1 MLDSIFVQSFDAEIR
16 NGKLFAFLSDL
27 IVKKLTNIEIY
38 VFLNFKSLEHR
49 SEIVNS
55 PFFSN
60 IKFVFINDELVKN
73 PTTKMFH
80 FIMNYKVKC
89 YKQVLLLESD
99 CILMSGFDVSINN
112 ELCRCSQKEWAIFGS
127 TYYGNKWDHVVSEQ
141 RNENAFHFNGVAVYN
156 RTSEFLQKINGIFIK
171 NKFEQTLTNY
181 DFALYKETQS
191 DKTFQN
197 QCIDSSLILN
207 LSDYSDIGMTH
218 TSIKPYSVVIHTKN
232 SNYKLTDNLNQLI
245 EANVNCSDG
254 DRQVP
259 VFLHIPKCGGTYIRN
274 CLHASMVWYGARG
287 EWHKSSR
294 WNLSACCLDIFY
306 KGACIVSLLVNDFSN
321 IKVNF
326 KEFKQLTDHS
336 YSIDLMDFLK
346 CMNNINVFIF
356 SILINSSGVNLSLM
370 PIVDVICGN
379 FKLKPMF
386 FSCLRKPLDKA
397 FSMFNYLTSEKS
409 KHEPTYLAF
418 TSLAFSKFI
427 QTYEVEDC
435 WLIRKLLQLPDSSC
449 ITEAMFEQTANFNK
463 IFNKRHKFNK

>member
-1 MLDSIFVQSFDAEIR
+1 
-16 NGKLFAFLSDL
+16 
-27 IVKKLTNIEIY
+27 
-38 VFLNFKSLEHR
+38 
-49 SEIVNS
+49 
-55 PFFSN
+55 
-60 IKFVFINDELVKN
+60 
-73 PTTKMFH
+73 
-80 FIMNYKVKC
+80 
-89 YKQVLLLESD
+89 
-99 CILMSGFDVSINN
+99 
-112 ELCRCSQKEWAIFGS
+112 
-127 TYYGNKWDHVVSEQ
+127 
-141 RNENAFHFNGVAVYN
+141 
-156 RTSEFLQKINGIFIK
+156 
-171 NKFEQTLTNY
+171 
-181 DFALYKETQS
+181 
-191 DKTFQN
+191 
-197 QCIDSSLILN
+197 
-207 LSDYSDIGMTH
+207 MTH

-409 KHEPTYLAF
+409 NE
-418 TSLAFSKFI
+418 
-427 QTYEVEDC
+427 
-435 WLIRKLLQLPDSSC
+435 
-449 ITEAMFEQTANFNK
+449 
-463 IFNKRHKFNK
+463 